1 MDTEQNL
8 GSPIPAALLQV
19 PTVPGC
25 TALPWVNLPLVRVW
39 LKAKGSAFVRL
50 TRTNE
55 EARKRLR
62 LGIIQVGQ
70 SLFHDR
76 RADRM
81 DYVRRAV
88 NAHHIS

>member
-62 LGIIQVGQ
+62 LGIILYSQ
-70 SLFHDR
+70 SGRSIL
-76 RADRM
+76 
-81 DYVRRAV
+81 VP
-88 NAHHIS
+88 